1 MIEIK
6 YFSSWGLNGVDAEY
20 LKKYVNDEV
29 ERLDRLDKSRFNEM
43 VRKEKELK
51 QAEKNFKES
60 KARLAMYRDL
70 AKAIEKLNDKM
81 KEENKEENKEG

>member
-6 YFSSWGLNGVDAEY
+6 YFSSWGLNSVDAEY

-43 VRKEKELK
+43 VRKEKEFK

-60 KARLAMYRDL
+60 KARLAMYRNL
-70 AKAIEKLNDKM
+70 AKAIEKLNDKI
-81 KEENKEENKEG
+81 KEENKEG

>member
-43 VRKEKELK
+43 VRKEKEFK

-60 KARLAMYRDL
+60 KARLAMYRNL
-70 AKAIEKLNDKM
+70 AKAIEKLNDKI
-81 KEENKEENKEG
+81 KEENKEG

>member
-29 ERLDRLDKSRFNEM
+29 ERLDILDKSRFNEM
-43 VRKEKELK
+43 VRKEKEFK

-60 KARLAMYRDL
+60 KARLAMYRNL
-70 AKAIEKLNDKM
+70 PNAIEKLNDKI
-81 KEENKEENKEG
+81 KEENKEG

>member
-29 ERLDRLDKSRFNEM
+29 ERLDILDKSRFNEM
-43 VRKEKELK
+43 VRKEKEFK

-60 KARLAMYRDL
+60 KARLAMYRNL
-70 AKAIEKLNDKM
+70 ANAIEKLNDKI
-81 KEENKEENKEG
+81 KEENKEG